1 MFDETATPSQRSDV
15 DIDSISDT
23 PSTDDYYLY
32 SRIDGNQT
40 VEQLCQTSGLG
51 KKATLEGLERLLE
64 LGLIEIPGAD
74 IEPEVGS
81 DESGG
86 AETSGNSHA
95 SVVSEVAETSSTSQQ
110 SQDSPIL
117 GARSSS
123 SFASGAESSGGHA
136 EGSEPGTPES
146 EASGD
151 ESSVSSREET
161 SDASES
167 SDSERDGSPQVGID
181 LSHLPVP
188 PAEYDYDRE
197 LLEMDVPLSEE
208 LKRELLVLDQQ
219 VDELTHYQ
227 FFGVDRDAPQGA
239 IKKSYFTLS
248 KRYHPDKHFRKE
260 IGPFEEKLENVFQ
273 KITRA
278 YRTLSNPDQR
288 EDYDEE
294 LAEQQARETTPD
306 ADEETPT
313 PMSNPSR
320 VHMANESASS
330 RAQEESRTG
339 TDKRKAAFAKLVKK
353 AEAYRKRSNFEQA
366 AKLYRKALSLKRDLK
381 VALQATRVLLNA
393 DAQLEQAELFAR
405 AALRIEEE
413 HLEARMMLGR
423 TFERRDQIDQA
434 VEQYDRVLE
443 IEPGYEKAET
453 RRKRLEG
460 N

>member
-1 MFDETATPSQRSDV
+1 LFDETATPSQRSDV
-15 DIDSISDT
+15 DIDSISET

-51 KKATLEGLERLLE
+51 KQATLDGLERLLK

-74 IEPEVGS
+74 IEPEVDPADS
-81 DESGG
+81 DES
-86 AETSGNSHA
+86 ESGVSEA
-95 SVVSEVAETSSTSQQ
+95 SVVSEVSETSSTPQQ

-123 SFASGAESSGGHA
+123 SVSSTSESSVGGTSSGGETAADSASSGAESSA
-136 EGSEPGTPES
+136 GSRG
-146 EASGD
+146 
-151 ESSVSSREET
+151 ESST
-161 SDASES
+161 ASES
-167 SDSERDGSPQVGID
+167 SDSASGESAQVGID

-188 PAEYDYDRE
+188 PGQYEYDED
-197 LLEMDVPLSEE
+197 LLEMDVPLSGE
-208 LKRELLVLDQQ
+208 LKRELLVLDEQ

-239 IKKSYFTLS
+239 IKKSYFKLS

-260 IGPFEEKLENVFQ
+260 IGPYEEKLENVFQ

-278 YRTLSNPDQR
+278 YRTLSNPEQR
-288 EDYDEE
+288 EEYDEE
-294 LAEQQARETTPD
+294 LAEEETRETSPET
-306 ADEETPT
+306 DEETPT
-313 PMSNPSR
+313 PMSNPSK

-330 RAQEESRTG
+330 RAQDQSQTG

-353 AEAYRKRSNFEQA
+353 AETFRKRSNFEQA
-366 AKLYRKALSLKRDLK
+366 AEMYRKALSLKRDLK

-405 AALRIEEE
+405 AALRIDEE
-413 HLEARMMLGR
+413 HLEARMMLAR
-423 TFERRDQIDQA
+423 TFERRDQITEA
-434 VEQYDRVLE
+434 VDQYDRVLE

-453 RRKRLEG
+453 RRKRLVR